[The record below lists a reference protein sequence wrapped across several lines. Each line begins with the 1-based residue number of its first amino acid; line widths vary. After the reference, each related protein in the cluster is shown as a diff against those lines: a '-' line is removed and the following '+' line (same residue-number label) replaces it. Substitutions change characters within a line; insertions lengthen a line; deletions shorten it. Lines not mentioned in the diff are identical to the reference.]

1 MAHLYF
7 NLVLLFDI
15 KMGLESVLKNP
26 LFLQVRKS
34 PLRSGTRSRT
44 APDHHRRRGGART
57 PQKRGRGEGRGT
69 RKIE

>member
-15 KMGLESVLKNP
+15 KMGRESVLKNP
-26 LFLQVRKS
+26 LFSQVRKS

-57 PQKRGRGEGRGT
+57 PQQRGRGEGRGT
-69 RKIE
+69 RKIK